1 MPRWR
6 ERLTFARSHLTLE
19 GWVGRVLTRVH
30 GNFLVNAVNVASASG
45 TGPRGRRG
53 PPALRLAARAAHPYT
68 VRMTRAGSV
77 GAWFIAGYVVCVTG
91 VGCGGSAPPKT
102 PSSSDEAASSEAP
115 AAASESEGKAKAPSE
130 SPKAP
135 EDSAESPTS
144 ADELGSIL
152 QRVIEDDELD
162 KYLKLTL
169 PGRFPLKISGTDLPS
184 GLSLTKGN
192 QPVQVV
198 SAPSSKKDAVLVVT
212 TVEITGKDATIAYRY
227 DAEGIRGTARLKK
240 GERGW
245 ELKNSR
251 IVEH

>member
-1 MPRWR
+1 MTHVSPGGVS
-6 ERLTFARSHLTLE
+6 F
-19 GWVGRVLTRVH
+19 GRALTRVYR
-30 GNFLVNAVNVASASG
+30 NFLVDAAYVHERWRGATHLAMK
-45 TGPRGRRG
+45 PRAR
-53 PPALRLAARAAHPYT
+53 RLAARAADSYT
-68 VRMTRAGSV
+68 VHMTRAGSARVVVV
-77 GAWFIAGYVVCVTG
+77 GVACFAA
-91 VGCGGSAPPKT
+91 VGCGGSSPPK
-102 PSSSDEAASSEAP
+102 AASPDDETTSMEAP
-115 AAASESEGKAKAPSE
+115 AAPAESEGKSKAPEE

-135 EDSAESPTS
+135 ESSSAESPTS

-169 PGRFPLKISGTDLPS
+169 PGRFPLKISGADLPS

-198 SAPSSKKDAVLVVT
+198 STPSSKKDAILVIT

-227 DAEGIRGTARLKK
+227 DVEGIRGTARLKK

>member
-1 MPRWR
+1 
-6 ERLTFARSHLTLE
+6 
-19 GWVGRVLTRVH
+19 
-30 GNFLVNAVNVASASG
+30 
-45 TGPRGRRG
+45 
-53 PPALRLAARAAHPYT
+53 
-68 VRMTRAGSV
+68 MTRAGCL
-77 GAWFIAGYVVCVTG
+77 GAWVVVASVACVA
-91 VGCGGSAPPKT
+91 CGGSVAPK
-102 PSSSDEAASSEAP
+102 AASPNEEASSTEAVP
-115 AAASESEGKAKAPSE
+115 AAPESEGKSKTPPEA
-130 SPKAP
+130 PKA
-135 EDSAESPTS
+135 EESSESPTS

-152 QRVIEDDELD
+152 QRVIEDEELD

-169 PGRFPLKISGTDLPS
+169 PGRFPLKISGSDLPS

-227 DAEGIRGTARLKK
+227 DVEGIRGTARLKK

-245 ELKNSR
+245 EMKNSR

>member
-1 MPRWR
+1 
-6 ERLTFARSHLTLE
+6 
-19 GWVGRVLTRVH
+19 
-30 GNFLVNAVNVASASG
+30 
-45 TGPRGRRG
+45 
-53 PPALRLAARAAHPYT
+53 
-68 VRMTRAGSV
+68 MTRAGSV
-77 GAWFIAGYVVCVTG
+77 GAWVVTACLTCLTG
-91 VGCGGSAPPKT
+91 VACGGSAEPKAQA
-102 PSSSDEAASSEAP
+102 PNDEAASAETPATAPESESKSKESAEAP
-115 AAASESEGKAKAPSE
+115 KAAESG
-130 SPKAP
+130 
-135 EDSAESPTS
+135 SAESPTS

-152 QRVIEDDELD
+152 QRVIEDEELD

-198 SAPSSKKDAVLVVT
+198 SAPSSKKDAVLVIT

-245 ELKNSR
+245 EMKNSR

>member
-1 MPRWR
+1 
-6 ERLTFARSHLTLE
+6 
-19 GWVGRVLTRVH
+19 
-30 GNFLVNAVNVASASG
+30 
-45 TGPRGRRG
+45 
-53 PPALRLAARAAHPYT
+53 
-68 VRMTRAGSV
+68 MTRAGSA
-77 GAWFIAGYVVCVTG
+77 GAWFIAGCIVCVTG
-91 VGCGGSAPPKT
+91 VACGGSTPPKT
-102 PSSSDEAASSEAP
+102 ASPNDEAANTEAP
-115 AAASESEGKAKAPSE
+115 AAEPESAAQSKAASE
-130 SPKAP
+130 SPKGS
-135 EDSAESPTS
+135 EDSSAESPTS

-169 PGRFPLKISGTDLPS
+169 PGRFPLKISGSDLPS

-198 SAPSSKKDAVLVVT
+198 SAPSSKKDAVLVIT